1 MATVQ
6 SFAFLSM
13 RDSTRKAL
21 GLVMHDD
28 MGYGDDFFFFWR
40 IMINLVVPW
49 VGRWVYT

>member
-1 MATVQ
+1 MVTLQ

-28 MGYGDDFFFFWR
+28 LGTAMAFWR

-49 VGRWVYT
+49 VGRWVYA